1 MLNRIIVAGNIL
13 ADIVKTVDCYPEKG
27 MLSTISAMTHSVG
40 GCVPNT
46 AIDLKTIDPAFDIRV
61 LGRVGNDDYG
71 NYVLNEMAR
80 RGIDISGVKRSS
92 LSTSFSDVISVKKTG
107 ERTFFHYRGANAEF
121 CEADVDVDRLDC
133 DVFHIG
139 YIMLLDALDAPD
151 KEYGTKLAR
160 LLKRIR
166 DRGIRTSI
174 DCVSESSGIFREKV
188 VPALRYCSFA
198 ILNEIE
204 SSSVSG
210 IPARDANG
218 KLIDDNIMQT
228 MKYFLQCGVSEKVIV
243 HAPEAGYL
251 MDSSGYTVK
260 VPSLKLPAGF
270 IKGSVGAGDAFCA
283 GCLYGI
289 CADMTDKDILRFA
302 SASAASSLSK
312 KDSVSGMGNKVEIL
326 ALDSCFERLPS

>member
-1 MLNRIIVAGNIL
+1 MLNRITVAGNIL
-13 ADIVKTVDCYPEKG
+13 ADIVKTVDAYPEKG

-71 NYVLNEMAR
+71 NYVLGEMEK
-80 RGIDISGVKRSS
+80 RGIDISGVRRSS
-92 LSTSFSDVISVKKTG
+92 LPTSFSDVISVKKTG

-121 CEADVDVDRLDC
+121 CEEDVDVDRLDC

-160 LLKRIR
+160 LLKRVR

-188 VPALRYCSFA
+188 VPALRYCSYA

-204 SSSVSG
+204 SGCVSG
-210 IPARDANG
+210 IPARDGNG
-218 KLIDDNIMQT
+218 NLIDENIMQT

-251 MDSSGYTVK
+251 MDGSGYSVK

-289 CADMTDKDILRFA
+289 CADMTDTDTLRFA

-312 KDSVSGMGNKVEIL
+312 RDSVSGMGNKVEIL
-326 ALDSCFERLPS
+326 ALDSCFGRLPS

>member
-1 MLNRIIVAGNIL
+1 MLNRITVAGNIL

-46 AIDLKTIDPAFDIRV
+46 AIDLKTIDPELDIRV

-71 NYVLNEMAR
+71 NYVLNEMSE
-80 RGIDISGVKRSS
+80 RGIDVSGVKRSP
-92 LSTSFSDVISVKKTG
+92 LPTSFSDVISVRKTG

-121 CEADVDVDRLDC
+121 CVEDVDTDSLRC

-139 YIMLLDALDAPD
+139 YIMLLDALDVSD

-160 LLKRIR
+160 LLKRVR

-188 VPALRYCSFA
+188 VPALKYCSYA

-228 MKYFLQCGVSEKVIV
+228 MKYFLQCGVSEKVII

-289 CADMTDKDILRFA
+289 CTDMSDTDILRFA